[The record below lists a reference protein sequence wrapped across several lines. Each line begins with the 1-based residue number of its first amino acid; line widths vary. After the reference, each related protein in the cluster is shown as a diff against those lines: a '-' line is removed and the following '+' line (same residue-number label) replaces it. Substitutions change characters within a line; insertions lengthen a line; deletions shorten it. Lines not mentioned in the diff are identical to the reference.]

1 LWGRNDPAATS
12 FATALSIAYLF
23 AHAERRPAPPEQ
35 SGCHHVRMV
44 IAARGRARAWRPGM
58 PSMQEARAM
67 LTIYKT
73 TEHGLK
79 EFDEASQGCWIHV
92 VNPSPHEI
100 ARLKALGILPE
111 FVTYPLDIDERSR
124 VERED
129 GQMMVLLRVPF
140 AQEPEADIPFIT
152 LPLGIILVNEWIV
165 TICSR
170 DNEIIGE
177 FTRGRVRGLAT
188 AKRYRFILHLLLAS
202 AVKYLYYLRQ
212 INRTVD
218 SLEDQLQLSM
228 RNRELMDLL
237 KYQKSLVYFT
247 TALKSNEVMM
257 ERLQRMQLFRTFP
270 DDEDLLEDA
279 LTETQQAIEMTNI
292 ASNILSSMMD
302 AFASIISNNM
312 NIVIKFLTAVTIVL
326 TLPTLISS
334 FYGMNVPLPLQRW
347 PYAALI
353 IFAVSVGVALL
364 VARVFVKRDWM

>member
-1 LWGRNDPAATS
+1 
-12 FATALSIAYLF
+12 
-23 AHAERRPAPPEQ
+23 
-35 SGCHHVRMV
+35 
-44 IAARGRARAWRPGM
+44 M
-58 PSMQEARAM
+58 PSMQEVRAM

-79 EFDEASQGCWIHV
+79 EFDEVSQGCWIQV

-100 ARLKALGILPE
+100 ARLKSLGVLPE

-140 AQEPEADIPFIT
+140 AQEPEADIPFVT

-165 TICSR
+165 TICSL

-353 IFAVSVGVALL
+353 IFVVSVGVALL